1 MECIYVPKDRQLTL
15 KIAEEIDENS
25 TDKLRRKI
33 DNEITRFL
41 PRKVIFDF
49 SNVSFMDSAGIG
61 MLLGRYKVIRMLG
74 GNLAISHVN
83 NQIKKVFEISGI
95 LKIIPIINDD
105 DLSEHHEISDEEL
118 IRKQAKSEKN
128 IEQQLEISN
137 EIVRI
142 NQLNFN
148 NKNTNAQQKFDNKD
162 KAI

>member
-1 MECIYVPKDRQLTL
+1 VECIYVPKDKQLTL

-25 TDKLRRKI
+25 TDKI

-74 GNLAISHVN
+74 GNLAICHVN

-95 LKIIPIINDD
+95 LKIIPIIND
-105 DLSEHHEISDEEL
+105 ENEEG
-118 IRKQAKSEKN
+118 
-128 IEQQLEISN
+128 LE
-137 EIVRI
+137 E
-142 NQLNFN
+142 
-148 NKNTNAQQKFDNKD
+148 QQKFDNED